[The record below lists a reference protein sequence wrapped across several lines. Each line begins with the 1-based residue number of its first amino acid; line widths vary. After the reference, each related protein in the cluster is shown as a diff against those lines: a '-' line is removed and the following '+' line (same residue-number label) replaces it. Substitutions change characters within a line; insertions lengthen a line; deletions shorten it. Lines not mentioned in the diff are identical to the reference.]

1 MDNSGKQNTT
11 SESNENIPGARFER
25 MSRSKSQIIR
35 TRDANLHRAIQKHVP
50 TGTRNVSIE
59 IVDGFV
65 TLKGV
70 VESFRER
77 ERLHRF
83 VMGLNGVRALK
94 DLLTINPRES
104 VNDSQIALHIR
115 QALDA
120 HAELPQ
126 GTASVHVKGSVCT
139 ITGHVRS
146 LEERH
151 IAEQVASHTRGVKQV
166 VNELTV
172 DPIDEVSD
180 EATVRAI
187 RCALDYCEEFDVR
200 GVTISCADGKVVL
213 RGDVP
218 TLMDRTLAEE
228 LARLQA
234 GVLKVENHI
243 EVVPVPEEPAAAR
256 KPPAKTT
263 KVSARKRRTAVS

>member
-1 MDNSGKQNTT
+1 
-11 SESNENIPGARFER
+11 

-35 TRDANLHRAIQKHVP
+35 TRDANLYRAIQEHVP
-50 TGTRNVSIE
+50 TGTRDVSIE
-59 IVDGFV
+59 ILDGFV
-65 TLKGV
+65 TLKGT

-83 VMGLNGVRALK
+83 VMGLAGVRALK
-94 DLLTINPRES
+94 DLLKVTPRES

-120 HAELPQ
+120 HAELPH
-126 GTASVHVKGSVCT
+126 GTASVHVKDGVCT
-139 ITGHVRS
+139 LTGHVRS

-166 VNELTV
+166 LNELTV
-172 DPIDEVSD
+172 DPIEEISD
-180 EATVRAI
+180 EATVRAV
-187 RCALDYCEEFDVR
+187 RCALDYCEDFDVSN
-200 GVTISCADGKVVL
+200 VTVSCADGKVVL
-213 RGDVP
+213 RGQVT
-218 TLMDRTLAEE
+218 TLMDRTLSEE

-243 EVVPVPEEPAAAR
+243 EVVPEEEAG
-256 KPPAKTT
+256 KTSA
-263 KVSARKRRTAVS
+263 KVSARKGKTPVS

>member
-1 MDNSGKQNTT
+1 
-11 SESNENIPGARFER
+11 

-35 TRDANLHRAIQKHVP
+35 TRDANLYKAIQQHVP
-50 TGTRNVSIE
+50 SGTRNVSIE
-59 IVDGFV
+59 IADGFV

-77 ERLHRF
+77 ERLHRY
-83 VMGLNGVRALK
+83 VMGLTGVRALK
-94 DLLTINPRES
+94 DLLTVTPRES
-104 VNDSQIALHIR
+104 VNDGQIALHIR

-126 GTASVHVKGSVCT
+126 GTASVHVNKGVCK

-151 IAEQVASHTRGVKQV
+151 IAEQVASHTRGVKEV

-213 RGDVP
+213 RGGVP

-243 EVVPVPEEPAAAR
+243 EVEPVQEEPSAAR
-256 KPPAKTT
+256 KPAAKTS
-263 KVSARKRRTAVS
+263 VRKRKAAVS

>member
-1 MDNSGKQNTT
+1 
-11 SESNENIPGARFER
+11 
-25 MSRSKSQIIR
+25 
-35 TRDANLHRAIQKHVP
+35 
-50 TGTRNVSIE
+50 
-59 IVDGFV
+59 
-65 TLKGV
+65 
-70 VESFRER
+70 
-77 ERLHRF
+77 
-83 VMGLNGVRALK
+83 
-94 DLLTINPRES
+94 
-104 VNDSQIALHIR
+104 
-115 QALDA
+115 
-120 HAELPQ
+120 
-126 GTASVHVKGSVCT
+126 
-139 ITGHVRS
+139 VRS

-213 RGDVP
+213 RGGVP

-243 EVVPVPEEPAAAR
+243 EVEPVQEETSAAR
-256 KPPAKTT
+256 KPAGKT
-263 KVSARKRRTAVS
+263 SGRKRKAAVS